1 MSLVPPCHSQL
12 IAHLRFH
19 ALFSPIRKELR
30 RRRRTPDLLQ
40 HTHALGVAAR
50 PIPGVRSVIRR
61 RRINAIIVR
70 IRARQAG
77 VVQVL
82 GRDVHRVVLHAVRPV
97 GRGCGVDFGRGRGGV
112 LGEGVG
118 VAARG
123 AFQGWCSA
131 SGAGDGRREAGLHW
145 EETVNDEV
153 DEHKKEKNELE
164 VLVNVL
170 GGLREMSGESIRRM
184 TSWKQLDKEVVIG
197 RLFQWT

>member
-1 MSLVPPCHSQL
+1 
-12 IAHLRFH
+12 
-19 ALFSPIRKELR
+19 LFPPIRKELR

-40 HTHALGVAAR
+40 HAHALGVAAR
-50 PIPGVRSVIRR
+50 PIPGVRPVIRR
-61 RRINAIIVR
+61 RRINTVIVR

-82 GRDVHRVVLHAVRPV
+82 GRDVHRVVLHAVRPL
-97 GRGCGVDFGRGRGGV
+97 GRGCGVDLGRGRGGV

-123 AFQGWCSA
+123 AFHGWCSA
-131 SGAGDGRREAGLHW
+131 SRAGEGRCEAGLHW
-145 EETVNDEV
+145 KETVDDEV
-153 DEHKKEKNELE
+153 DEHELEKDDLE

-184 TSWKQLDKEVVIG
+184 TSWRQGG
-197 RLFQWT
+197 RDWALILVDLGDGWRGHG